1 MGEHRMQWNDSV
13 LIDQIVAGVKTATV
27 RPLEW
32 SEGLDSYNTPI
43 RCGAVY
49 TVYDADR
56 TPRCRIR
63 ITAIELCTWGAI
75 PDALWQ
81 RDPAADGSVSL
92 EAFRG
97 DHDHYFGWPSDD
109 YEFLAIYFEP
119 VSR

>member
-1 MGEHRMQWNDSV
+1 MSDHRMQWNDSV
-13 LIDQIVAGVKTATV
+13 LIDQIIEGVKTATV

-63 ITAIELCTWGAI
+63 ITAVELCTWGAI
-75 PDALWQ
+75 PDTLWQ
-81 RDPAADGSVSL
+81 RDPAADGRVSL
-92 EAFRG
+92 EAFRA
-97 DHDHYFGWPSDD
+97 DHDHYFGRPSDD
-109 YEFLAIYFEP
+109 YEFLAIYFRP